1 MFKYE
6 NHKDQV
12 SARGWVNNFLKTQLT
27 GLTGNIEKAGYPF
40 DTVRWDGCDFISNTE
55 NPEWWVYEQTA
66 YYLDGKLRCAI
77 ALNNSSII
85 DEVSEV
91 IYNVIN
97 QADGDGYLGPKF
109 LKKTDGWNRWPH
121 VVFFRAMI
129 ALYQYNN
136 DSKIIDAL
144 SKHYLNDK
152 ADLSYYRDV
161 LNVEIILH
169 LYGYIGNKKLLE
181 KAERIY
187 ADYNNHCSDDL
198 CDKVAL
204 SDKKPRAHGVSYC
217 EYSKLGAIL
226 FLYTKNEIYLKASIN
241 AFEKANKFFLL
252 PNGCICSNEFM
263 SGNDYMNSSE
273 TCDVS
278 DYTWALHYLLQATKN
293 PIYADRI
300 ERCVFNSGIGAVL
313 EDFKGLQYFSCANQI
328 IADENSNHNS
338 FFKGS
343 EWMRY
348 CPNPGTECCAGNVN
362 RFMPNYVLNSWY
374 REENNIY
381 AFLYCASEYNTEI
394 NGKKISII
402 EETDYP
408 IKEHIVFN
416 IKTEIEFNFYFR
428 IPSFCS
434 DSIIKKDGETVSV
447 VRNGSYMK
455 LSIKQDCTI
464 ELYFES
470 QIQEHIKRN
479 SIFFTKG
486 CLIYSYGMKGKRKIV
501 TYDKDG
507 FNVYSLYPDKEWRYA
522 VVQGDY
528 RFNDSNFFDGFD
540 LNSPLPY
547 IEINAKVIKNW
558 DFERK
563 NKVRRCY
570 DLYNNK
576 YQIVKKDC
584 VFTPRLVSKQLL
596 KTNDKIVQIRLYPY
610 GACKLRLTVMSLIR
624 N

>member
-1 MFKYE
+1 
-6 NHKDQV
+6 
-12 SARGWVNNFLKTQLT
+12 
-27 GLTGNIEKAGYPF
+27 
-40 DTVRWDGCDFISNTE
+40 
-55 NPEWWVYEQTA
+55 
-66 YYLDGKLRCAI
+66 
-77 ALNNSSII
+77 
-85 DEVSEV
+85 
-91 IYNVIN
+91 
-97 QADGDGYLGPKF
+97 
-109 LKKTDGWNRWPH
+109 
-121 VVFFRAMI
+121 
-129 ALYQYNN
+129 
-136 DSKIIDAL
+136 
-144 SKHYLNDK
+144 
-152 ADLSYYRDV
+152 
-161 LNVEIILH
+161 
-169 LYGYIGNKKLLE
+169 
-181 KAERIY
+181 
-187 ADYNNHCSDDL
+187 
-198 CDKVAL
+198 
-204 SDKKPRAHGVSYC
+204 
-217 EYSKLGAIL
+217 
-226 FLYTKNEIYLKASIN
+226 
-241 AFEKANKFFLL
+241 
-252 PNGCICSNEFM
+252 M

-394 NGKKISII
+394 NGKNLSII
-402 EETDYP
+402 EETDYT
-408 IKEHIVFN
+408 IKEQIVFN

-507 FNVYSLYPDKEWRYA
+507 NKKILYYYRKNDTFGEVFFKVYMNRELFVLAKKKCKVLFYPY
-522 VVQGDY
+522 
-528 RFNDSNFFDGFD
+528 D
-540 LNSPLPY
+540 LAEY
-547 IEINAKVIKNW
+547 CTRTCMYHIEILRNLPDLILHSIAEQNFRMILLTYKSVRDKLLTYFNLLSVENNSKTFELPFSLTDLADYLIIERTAMMRELKRLKDEKKIKKIKN
-558 DFERK
+558 K
-563 NKVRRCY
+563 
-570 DLYNNK
+570 
-576 YQIVKKDC
+576 I
-584 VFTPRLVSKQLL
+584 TLL
-596 KTNDKIVQIRLYPY
+596 
-610 GACKLRLTVMSLIR
+610 
-624 N
+624 